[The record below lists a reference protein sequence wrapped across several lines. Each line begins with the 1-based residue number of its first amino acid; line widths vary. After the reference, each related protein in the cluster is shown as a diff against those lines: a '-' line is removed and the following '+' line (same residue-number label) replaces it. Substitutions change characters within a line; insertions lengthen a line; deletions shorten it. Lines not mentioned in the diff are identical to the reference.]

1 MTWTIDQ
8 KRKKIYQ
15 KRRKKTLKDFEGII
29 KKIDQINEVKD
40 FLKTLDKATRKKV
53 EKKSSALYPWIDLT
67 RGK

>member
-8 KRKKIYQ
+8 KRKKIFQ

-40 FLKTLDKATRKKV
+40 FLKTLDKATRKKI
-53 EKKSSALYPWIDLT
+53 EK
-67 RGK
+67 